1 MTKLWNSLTPE
12 GQTAVC
18 FAVLLLEIWF
28 LWDW

>member
-12 GQTAVC
+12 GQTLVY
-18 FAVLLLEIWF
+18 FVVLLLEIWF